1 MFTSL
6 LIFAVIKSRAVLKCC
21 VLIGSRSFFFLISS
35 VFCWWYVCKPLTSIN
50 HFADFLIFIDGFQIR
65 NQNLLKKVI
74 FFFNFDRSLD
84 MIGWAVLTFI
94 ENKKVKSKK
103 YIYIYKEREHFRHQT
118 GENWHPIVLYTQ
130 GLKFK
135 VLQQK

>member
-6 LIFAVIKSRAVLKCC
+6 LIFAVNKSRAVLKCC
-21 VLIGSRSFFFLISS
+21 LQSFVDDISANRYS
-35 VFCWWYVCKPLTSIN
+35 SIN

-84 MIGWAVLTFI
+84 LIGWAVLTFI
-94 ENKKVKSKK
+94 ESKK
-103 YIYIYKEREHFRHQT
+103 SSQKIYIH
-118 GENWHPIVLYTQ
+118 I
-130 GLKFK
+130 
-135 VLQQK
+135 